1 MLQLGWKRVPG
12 GSRHLRHWGPP
23 PRDGKEEE
31 PFPKGE
37 SNWLKIRMEEKKKND
52 DEPDLRVRT
61 EQGIRARQAWA
72 LVTCGSHAGKALG
85 ARFLTSLCEKEKVEP
100 P

>member
-23 PRDGKEEE
+23 PRDGKQET

-37 SNWLKIRMEEKKKND
+37 SNWLKIRMEEKND
-52 DEPDLRVRT
+52 DEPDLGVRT

-72 LVTCGSHAGKALG
+72 LVLRGSHAGGVLG
-85 ARFLTSLCEKEKVEP
+85 GRFLRSL
-100 P
+100 

>member
-37 SNWLKIRMEEKKKND
+37 SNWLKIRMEEKKKM
-52 DEPDLRVRT
+52 T
-61 EQGIRARQAWA
+61 I
-72 LVTCGSHAGKALG
+72 S
-85 ARFLTSLCEKEKVEP
+85 LT
-100 P
+100 